1 MAGRAGWALGDQ
13 ALSSVINFAIGVIVA
28 RSVDPDGF
36 GAFTLALSTY
46 LIVVNVA
53 RALAAQPLVI
63 RYSATTAERWRQAV
77 AGAGGALVL
86 AGIGAGIPI
95 ALVGAFLPAPL
106 GPALLALSVA
116 LVPLLVQD
124 GWRSA
129 LFAAGRGRSAFAV
142 DLVYGAVVL
151 PVLWL
156 GTGLPVAQPAGTILL
171 WGLSSLPSCAV
182 GVWLTGARPRIGR
195 ALPWLREHRD
205 LGPRYAAEAGVG
217 LAAGQGAMY
226 VVGAVA
232 GLAAAGSI
240 RGAQLLLGPLSV
252 LVQAAYLVAVPE
264 GVRVRS
270 KHPAR
275 FVPAMVVVSG
285 ALALVTIAWLGV
297 LLALPGPF
305 GRELLGP
312 SWDPARSVL
321 LPIGLWL
328 AGVSLAAGPV
338 VGLRVLADAAA
349 SLRARL
355 VDAPIGFLLATAGAL
370 LGGAS
375 GAAWGL
381 AGAGLVSAAVCTI
394 MFARSLS
401 RARAERVRAVV
412 DARQPMPPAEG

>member
-1 MAGRAGWALGDQ
+1 VAGRAGWALGDQ

-63 RYSATTAERWRQAV
+63 RYSATTPERWRQAV

-95 ALVGAFLPAPL
+95 ALVGNFLPAPL

-142 DLVYGAVVL
+142 DLVYGVVVL

-205 LGPRYAAEAGVG
+205 VVSLVEPQSTPLGWLGYRSDRGSVEVADLIRREA
-217 LAAGQGAMY
+217 
-226 VVGAVA
+226 
-232 GLAAAGSI
+232 
-240 RGAQLLLGPLSV
+240 SV
-252 LVQAAYLVAVPE
+252 LVCPGVYFGCERYL
-264 GVRVRS
+264 R
-270 KHPAR
+270 
-275 FVPAMVVVSG
+275 
-285 ALALVTIAWLGV
+285 LN
-297 LLALPGPF
+297 F
-305 GRELLGP
+305 GF
-312 SWDPARSVL
+312 DTDYV
-321 LPIGLWL
+321 
-328 AGVSLAAGPV
+328 
-338 VGLRVLADAAA
+338 
-349 SLRARL
+349 
-355 VDAPIGFLLATAGAL
+355 AGAL
-370 LGGAS
+370 EAMSPVL
-375 GAAWGL
+375 
-381 AGAGLVSAAVCTI
+381 
-394 MFARSLS
+394 
-401 RARAERVRAVV
+401 RALT
-412 DARQPMPPAEG
+412 